1 MIVPRLGW
9 WWVATPILVLG
20 LAAFAVGQ
28 VRLAGFVIAGGL
40 GIAALI
46 RAVLPTERSG
56 GLVVRSRVVDVLTMG
71 LFGLALAVITASLD
85 LSPRG

>member
-1 MIVPRLGW
+1 MVIPRLGW
-9 WWVATPILVLG
+9 WWVATPVLVLG
-20 LAAFAVGQ
+20 MVAFGFGQ
-28 VRLAGFVIAGGL
+28 VRWAGFILAGGL
-40 GIAALI
+40 GIAAVI

-71 LFGLALAVITASLD
+71 LLGVALAVITASLD

>member
-1 MIVPRLGW
+1 MTIPRLGW
-9 WWVATPILVLG
+9 WWVATPVLALG
-20 LAAFAVGQ
+20 IVAFGFGH
-28 VRLAGFVIAGGL
+28 VRLAGFVLAGGL
-40 GIAALI
+40 GIAAVI

-71 LFGLALAVITASLD
+71 LLGLALAVITASLD